1 MRNLA
6 SVRSGSELAAERLIM
21 SRKAIHVVPTAD
33 GWAARR
39 PNAQRSSGNAST
51 QAEAMKIARR
61 VLGNDGGGEMR
72 IHGRNGQIRAADTIA
87 PANDPRESKG

>member
-1 MRNLA
+1 
-6 SVRSGSELAAERLIM
+6 M

-39 PNAQRSSGNAST
+39 PNSQRSSGNAAT
-51 QAEAMKIARR
+51 QAEAMQTARR

-72 IHGRNGQIRAADTIA
+72 IHGRDGQIRAVDTVA
-87 PANDPRESKG
+87 PGNDPRKSKG